1 MCRERYSQLLSA
13 DIVTANS
20 SCVVF
25 GVRLYERLSK
35 GWDGVVLCW
44 EGGSRARYLTVS
56 VVYQKKAADYT
67 YPMGIGRWNP
77 TSCSSSDVA
86 LGIRKTTEGVY
97 SRQTQMRM

>member
-1 MCRERYSQLLSA
+1 MCRDRYSQLLSA

-56 VVYQKKAADYT
+56 VVVQNKEENYT
-67 YPMGIGRWNP
+67 YPMGIDRWNN
-77 TSCSSSDVA
+77 TSCSPSGVA
-86 LGIRKTTEGVY
+86 LFTRNATDGMY
-97 SRQTQMRM
+97 SRRTQLRM

>member
-1 MCRERYSQLLSA
+1 M
-13 DIVTANS
+13 
-20 SCVVF
+20 
-25 GVRLYERLSK
+25 K
-35 GWDGVVLCW
+35 GSLRGGMVWYCAGG
-44 EGGSRARYLTVS
+44 GGSRAGYLAVY
-56 VVYQKKAADYT
+56 VVYQKKTADYI